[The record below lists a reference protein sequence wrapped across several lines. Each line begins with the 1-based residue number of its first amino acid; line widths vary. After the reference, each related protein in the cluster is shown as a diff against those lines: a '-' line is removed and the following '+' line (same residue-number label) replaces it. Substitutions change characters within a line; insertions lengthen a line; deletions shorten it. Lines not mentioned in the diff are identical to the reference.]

1 MRAEK
6 EAEKA
11 KHPTEEAGE
20 AYEAPGEQMGSDLK
34 LEEGAPK
41 SML

>member
-20 AYEAPGEQMGSDLK
+20 AYEAPAGEQMGSDLK
-34 LEEGAPK
+34 LEEGA
-41 SML
+41 ML